1 MNPNYTDSGWVVKT
15 ERRKYKTNKVIQRIM
30 SHLDREKKKN
40 LPSAR
45 NANACYFST
54 LSDIHEKNRNKTK
67 ISLGHPACVVQ
78 CDIRGTQTQTDGT
91 VVPSGCKL
99 DVSSMAEIRINIP

>member
-1 MNPNYTDSGWVVKT
+1 MNPNYTDSGWVVKI
-15 ERRKYKTNKVIQRIM
+15 ERRKYKTNKVIERIM
-30 SHLDREKKKN
+30 SHLERKKIN

-54 LSDIHEKNRNKTK
+54 LSDIQGKIPNETK

-78 CDIRGTQTQTDGT
+78 RDIRGTQTQTDGT

>member
-1 MNPNYTDSGWVVKT
+1 MNPNYTASGWVVKT
-15 ERRKYKTNKVIQRIM
+15 ERRKYKTNKTIQRIM
-30 SHLDREKKKN
+30 SHLGGGI

-45 NANACYFST
+45 NANARYFST
-54 LSDIHEKNRNKTK
+54 LSDVHEKTPNETK

-78 CDIRGTQTQTDGT
+78 CDLRGMQTQTNGT
-91 VVPSGCKL
+91 VVPFGCKL

>member
-1 MNPNYTDSGWVVKT
+1 MNPNFTDSGWVIKT

-30 SHLDREKKKN
+30 SHLGGKKN

-45 NANACYFST
+45 NANSCYFST
-54 LSDIHEKNRNKTK
+54 LSDIHEKIPNETN
-67 ISLGHPACVVQ
+67 ISLSHPACVVR
-78 CDIRGTQTQTDGT
+78 CDLRGTQTQTDGT
-91 VVPSGCKL
+91 EVPSGCKL

>member
-15 ERRKYKTNKVIQRIM
+15 ERRKYTINKVIQRTM
-30 SHLDREKKKN
+30 SHFEKKKEKN

-54 LSDIHEKNRNKTK
+54 LSDIHEKIPNETK
-67 ISLGHPACVVQ
+67 ISLGHSACVVQ
-78 CDIRGTQTQTDGT
+78 CDLRGTQTQTDGT
-91 VVPSGCKL
+91 VVSSGCKL